1 MVRLID
7 NDKADAARTRE
18 AVTVDRQELGRRE
31 HDAGTARSQAGEHV
45 IARRLHGLAGQHAD
59 ANAERGHRRREVIGL
74 VGNERAQRIDKDART
89 PAKNRLARGMHMEDE
104 RLAASRSHN
113 GQNTLVI
120 GQGIERLDLRA
131 MWLVR
136 ADKAMD
142 KRARQL
148 GIGKLGERLALA
160 RLQAQAGIRRLHAT
174 TKLAC
179 RIVDAGQRGI
189 ADQNILDHELGLH
202 TTLPMLGNGLEHQVD
217 SAIAVDELIDLRHA
231 EHNSRHTRG
240 AIGRHKAHVLAGLTH
255 HGAITHR
262 HALGSQQRHLITLA
276 KRLKAGNLLDGLD
289 IQFGKVDRGGNLVGV
304 LKVLGGKLGQHDG
317 KATAELIEL
326 GCLDGHTH
334 RTGMSAATNHQVGTA
349 FDGVKQVNFAHRAT
363 RAARDTVLDREQQ
376 RRHVVAVGQTA
387 CHDALDALVP
397 TFAAHDD
404 RASAVIGLLDLCHG
418 IARELRLDLT
428 ALAVDFLELSRQC
441 ACFDGIAGKQQVE
454 RQLGISHATGS
465 V

>member
-231 EHNSRHTRG
+231 EHNGRHTRG
-240 AIGRHKAHVLAGLTH
+240 AIGRHKAHVLAGFAH
-255 HGAITHR
+255 HGAIAHR
-262 HALGSQQRHLITLA
+262 HALGGQQRHLVALA
-276 KRLKAGNLLDGLD
+276 KRLKTGNLLYSLD
-289 IQFGKVDRGGNLVGV
+289 IQLGKVDRGGNLVDV
-304 LKVLGGKLGQHDG
+304 FKVLGG
-317 KATAELIEL
+317 
-326 GCLDGHTH
+326 
-334 RTGMSAATNHQVGTA
+334 N
-349 FDGVKQVNFAHRAT
+349 
-363 RAARDTVLDREQQ
+363 
-376 RRHVVAVGQTA
+376 
-387 CHDALDALVP
+387 
-397 TFAAHDD
+397 
-404 RASAVIGLLDLCHG
+404 
-418 IARELRLDLT
+418 LR
-428 ALAVDFLELSRQC
+428 
-441 ACFDGIAGKQQVE
+441 
-454 RQLGISHATGS
+454 
-465 V
+465 